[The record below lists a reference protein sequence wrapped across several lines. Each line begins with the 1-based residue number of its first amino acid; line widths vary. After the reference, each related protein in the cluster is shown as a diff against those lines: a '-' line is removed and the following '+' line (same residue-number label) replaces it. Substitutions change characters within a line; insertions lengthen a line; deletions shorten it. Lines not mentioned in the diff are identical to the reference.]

1 MKLRKLVTNAGFICL
16 LDLFQG
22 KGEGGAALELHVLY
36 LVLLL
41 GGANVEKWGDHQEE
55 KFFID
60 NAVQAL
66 IPFQEGHRALL
77 KFYAHFGEGV
87 SLCEKG
93 RNFL

>member
-1 MKLRKLVTNAGFICL
+1 M
-16 LDLFQG
+16 
-22 KGEGGAALELHVLY
+22 
-36 LVLLL
+36 
-41 GGANVEKWGDHQEE
+41 EKWGDHQEK